1 LTVIARRLE
10 MEITTRDS
18 DGKTVAA
25 LSGSLDTT
33 SAPEVGAHLEES
45 ISAGAAKIIVD
56 LTGVE
61 FVSSAGLRILL
72 VAAKKLRASG
82 GDLGVC
88 GLNETVQE
96 VFDMSGFST
105 ILKVFPNSDEA
116 LERI

>member
-1 LTVIARRLE
+1 
-10 MEITTRDS
+10 MEISIRES

-25 LSGSLDTT
+25 LDGSLDTT
-33 SAPEVGAHLEES
+33 SAPEVGIVLEER
-45 ISAGAAKIIVD
+45 IGAGDVKIIVD

-72 VAAKKLRASG
+72 VAAKKLRSAG

-105 ILKVFPNSDEA
+105 ILKVFPDRDAA
-116 LERI
+116 LEQL